1 MHDRDLFRFSVQEKM
16 LPSFRRIE
24 AYNARESRTRIKERP
39 MPSTPKKTKPK
50 FTPQTKTQTKNKTKA
65 KSSPASLTPVWKD
78 SPIASPQEYINSVAI
93 SQDGS
98 TVVAG
103 TYYFPYGAGA
113 KHSPA
118 DTQQITVG
126 TFAWNAQG
134 KQLWQDKFLA
144 TEGVY
149 WVAVSRDGKWAA
161 ACGRTTQAQ
170 GFVYIYNA
178 ATGAR
183 VSTYNTK
190 IRVNM
195 VAFSSD
201 GSYLVAGADDT
212 YLFTRAGAT
221 WSPPQILPSAS
232 GDSVIAVGFSADGQ
246 WTVAGTFMGAVVLA
260 KNTAGKFATPVT
272 WQMKGSIHWIAMSAD
287 GSTFAAAPS
296 GSSVYCF
303 TTANFGST
311 KQPAWTGPLTGCTS
325 CRTGA
330 VCDDGSLVSAG
341 GNVGTAGK
349 VFLFSNQKTSG
360 KQLWSQPTQR
370 NPNSTSLDTAGKF
383 VTAADG
389 YPDQTPG
396 DFYLYDAGGNAL
408 GSFQT
413 NNMSWPMQISANGS
427 AIAAGSDDSNVYYF
441 AVP

>member
-1 MHDRDLFRFSVQEKM
+1 MAGTL
-16 LPSFRRIE
+16 
-24 AYNARESRTRIKERP
+24 
-39 MPSTPKKTKPK
+39 KKAKSK
-50 FTPQTKTQTKNKTKA
+50 LVAKTKA
-65 KSSPASLTPVWKD
+65 KAGGASMKPVWTD
-78 SPIASPQEYINSVAI
+78 SPISSPQEYINSVAI
-93 SQDGS
+93 SQDGG

-113 KHSPA
+113 KHSAA

-126 TFAWNAQG
+126 AFAWNAKG
-134 KQLWQDKFLA
+134 KQIWQDKFLA

-149 WVAVSRDGKWAA
+149 WVAVSRNGKWAA

-170 GFVYIYNA
+170 GFIYIYNA

-183 VSTYNTK
+183 VSSYNTK
-190 IRVNM
+190 VRVNM

-201 GSYLVAGADDT
+201 GSSLVAGADDT
-212 YLFTRAGAT
+212 YLFTRSGST
-221 WSPPQILPSAS
+221 WSVPQVLPSAS
-232 GDSVIAVGFSADGQ
+232 GDSVIAVGVSADGR
-246 WTVAGTFMGAVVLA
+246 WIVGGSFMGAVVLV
-260 KNTAGKFATPVT
+260 KNTAGRFGAPVT

-303 TTANFGST
+303 TTASFAGT
-311 KQPAWTGPLTGCTS
+311 KKPAWSGALTGCNS
-325 CRTGA
+325 CRTVA

-349 VFLFSNQKTSG
+349 VFLFSNLKTSG
-360 KQLWSQPTQR
+360 KQLWSQATQR
-370 NPNSTSLDTAGKF
+370 NPNSTSLDTSGKF

-396 DFYLYDAGGNAL
+396 DFYLYDSGGKAL
-408 GSFQT
+408 GSFKT
-413 NNMSWPMQISANGS
+413 NNMSWPMQISANGA